1 MSPEKIGDNLNLEI
15 EGKYPC
21 SDGSYVSTVSVDR
34 LLEAQVKDTLKR
46 LSDNMIS
53 RATAGFKALPDG
65 EDGLRKGYWQAYMDI
80 GQELVDKL
88 AELEGK

>member
-1 MSPEKIGDNLNLEI
+1 MI
-15 EGKYPC
+15 ELPANPYKALKLTEGLYLHQTTKFQVY
-21 SDGSYVSTVSVDR
+21 
-34 LLEAQVKDTLKR
+34 AQSQKDTLR
-46 LSDNMIS
+46 WLGDNMIS

-88 AELEGK
+88 AELECE